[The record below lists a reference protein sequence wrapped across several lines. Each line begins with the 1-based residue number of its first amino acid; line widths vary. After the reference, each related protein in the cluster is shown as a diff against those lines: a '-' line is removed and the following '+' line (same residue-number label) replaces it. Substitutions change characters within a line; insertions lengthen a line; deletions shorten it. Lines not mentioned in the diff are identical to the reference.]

1 MFISFSETLVRQGKM
16 PKTYLIKIDDRGRI
30 LIPQAVRDLM
40 WLRPQSETVGTYDPE
55 KNVFTL
61 MPARQGGNYVR
72 IVFKISDQP
81 GSLAKVANSLA
92 SSGINLVATSSTT
105 LVPGKLAEWEVIA
118 DVDKNYPLGERLKGI
133 AEDLRDIV
141 FGFEAEE
148 AMAES

>member
-1 MFISFSETLVRQGKM
+1 M
-16 PKTYLIKIDDRGRI
+16 PKTYLLKIDDRGRI

-40 WLRPQSETVGTYDPE
+40 GLRPQSETVGTYDSE
-55 KNVFTL
+55 RNVFTL
-61 MPARQGGNYVR
+61 MPARQGGYFVR

-118 DVDKNYPLGERLKGI
+118 DVDKDYPLKERLKGVVD
-133 AEDLRDIV
+133 ALRGIV
-141 FGFEAEE
+141 FEYEAEE
-148 AMAES
+148 ARIET

>member
-1 MFISFSETLVRQGKM
+1 M

-40 WLRPQSETVGTYDPE
+40 GLRPQSETVGTYDSE

-105 LVPGKLAEWEVIA
+105 LVPGRLAEWEVIA
-118 DVDKNYPLGERLKGI
+118 DVDRNYPLGERLKGI
-133 AEDLRDIV
+133 ADDLRDIV

>member
-1 MFISFSETLVRQGKM
+1 M

-40 WLRPQSETVGTYDPE
+40 GLRPQSETVGTYDSE

-118 DVDKNYPLGERLKGI
+118 DVDRNYPLGERLKGI

>member
-1 MFISFSETLVRQGKM
+1 M
-16 PKTYLIKIDDRGRI
+16 PKTYLLKIDDRGRI

-40 WLRPQSETVGTYDPE
+40 GLRPQSETVGTYDSE

-61 MPARQGGNYVR
+61 MPARQGGNFIR

-92 SSGINLVATSSTT
+92 LSGINLVATSSTT

-118 DVDKNYPLGERLKGI
+118 DVDKNYPLGERLKWI
-133 AEDLRDIV
+133 AKDLRDII

-148 AMAES
+148 AMVES